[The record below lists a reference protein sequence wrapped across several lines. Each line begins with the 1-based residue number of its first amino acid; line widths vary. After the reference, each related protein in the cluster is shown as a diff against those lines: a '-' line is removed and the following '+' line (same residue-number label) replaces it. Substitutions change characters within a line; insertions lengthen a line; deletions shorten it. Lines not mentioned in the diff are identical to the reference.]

1 MEVDVHVDGGQVL
14 KPGKQ
19 VGPQMNWARKKEERD
34 NFKTPA
40 LKSRSVFNRRR
51 LLRAKFKCPRCW
63 VPFNLLNEYIY

>member
-40 LKSRSVFNRRR
+40 LKSRAVFNRRR
-51 LLRAKFKCPRCW
+51 LLRGKNSNVLVAGLH
-63 VPFNLLNEYIY
+63 VIY